1 MNFKRFV
8 VRALRF
14 VVLNSICCNHSQVG
28 NEAWGKDRF
37 RFRQKVFPVGL
48 FKSDLYRSFG
58 IGFALGAVA
67 LFASMPGTA
76 RADLAGQII
85 PHANAAVIK

>member
-1 MNFKRFV
+1 M
-8 VRALRF
+8 
-14 VVLNSICCNHSQVG
+14 
-28 NEAWGKDRF
+28 
-37 RFRQKVFPVGL
+37 GL

-58 IGFALGAVA
+58 VGFALGAVA
-67 LFASMPGTA
+67 LFASMSGSA